1 MANLLPLA
9 VLKKVK
15 IFSKSPSFF
24 LKKSANFDHF
34 VKVYFFSRILRQSC
48 YNLMK
53 KIDIQTREQPL
64 LARLRDLNWQKSG
77 QKKRTLFRGRFC
89 FPYFQYGANYY
100 CCFNFWRVRIID
112 IDEKNWVKIT
122 FESLTLEV
130 DFISINSAKSN
141 PSQSH
146 PSKFSLILCT
156 STFLNWLLFSFIYE
170 ITFYLVLCSPS
181 SC

>member
-24 LKKSANFDHF
+24 FKKSANFDHF

-77 QKKRTLFRGRFC
+77 QKNAPFLEEDFAFHI
-89 FPYFQYGANYY
+89 
-100 CCFNFWRVRIID
+100 FNMAQII
-112 IDEKNWVKIT
+112 IAA
-122 FESLTLEV
+122 L
-130 DFISINSAKSN
+130 ISGG
-141 PSQSH
+141 
-146 PSKFSLILCT
+146 
-156 STFLNWLLFSFIYE
+156 
-170 ITFYLVLCSPS
+170 
-181 SC
+181 